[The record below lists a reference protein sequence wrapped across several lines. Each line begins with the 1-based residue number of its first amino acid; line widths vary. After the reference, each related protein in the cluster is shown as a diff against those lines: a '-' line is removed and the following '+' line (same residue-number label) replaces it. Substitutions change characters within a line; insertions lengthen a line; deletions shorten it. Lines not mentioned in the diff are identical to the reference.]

1 MAITEIP
8 FAGGAYNMPSTQLDA
23 QVCIN
28 WYAVADQTGK
38 YQLSLSP
45 RPGLSLFVNDDN
57 EKTTRGHLSLNDVLY
72 EVIDNKLYAIYDD
85 QSREVLGT
93 LNTSTGYVKMVTN
106 DFQLLIC
113 DGQYGYVY
121 QIIETGIYDEGE
133 FFQITNASSIIN
145 NPVFVGTGINDL
157 TPSGKY
163 RGNISTTYRIE
174 IDGVGSP
181 NTFRW
186 SDNNGITWNGSTVP
200 ITGAI
205 QRLSYSVYVAF
216 NSLTG
221 HTLHDAWLINA
232 EVGNSFLPP
241 TYPAAQDGY
250 GIYPVQNSNRIY
262 ISAINDFNTV
272 DPLDFQNANVYPDNN
287 SGAISVNQE
296 VYIIKQQTTELW
308 NNVGATTEISFPFK
322 SRSGFILNYGCE
334 APFTICAGSS
344 NVILMLG
351 RNKTGARM
359 FVKIENYTASV
370 ISTEPLNAELMTYS
384 KVDDA
389 FSDIIEINNHIFF
402 YNVFPSVDK
411 TWVYD
416 VSINQ
421 WSQWTSQAKNDYPLV
436 GNRFGRFRGM
446 FHAVLNGKNLI
457 GDSVSGKIFKFD
469 PNAYLDYDKPIER
482 ERIAPHFSSENQWIT
497 LNKLMI
503 DVERG
508 VATQSGQG
516 EEPKLMLQVSRDGGK
531 TWGSQLWRTSGK
543 VGHYTHRAL
552 WYKLGTSRQFT
563 FRLRCTDPVYNV
575 ILGIIAD
582 IEVSE

>member
-1 MAITEIP
+1 MSITEIH

-23 QVCIN
+23 QTCIN
-28 WYAVADQTGK
+28 WYTVADKTGK
-38 YQLSLSP
+38 YQLSLAP
-45 RPGLSLFVNDDN
+45 RPGLSLFVNDSSEDS
-57 EKTTRGHLSLNDVLY
+57 TRGHLSLNDVLY
-72 EVIDNKLYAIYDD
+72 EVIDNKLYAIYGD
-85 QSREVLGT
+85 QSREILGY
-93 LNTSTGYVKMVTN
+93 LNTSVGYVKMVTN

-113 DGQYGYVY
+113 DEQYGYVY

-145 NPVFVGTGINDL
+145 QPVFLGTGINDL

-163 RGNISTTYRIE
+163 RGSISTTYRIE
-174 IDGVGSP
+174 IDATGSP
-181 NTFRW
+181 DKFRW
-186 SDNNGITWNGSTVP
+186 SDDNGSTWSGSLVP

-205 QRLSYSVYVAF
+205 QRLSNSVYIAF
-216 NSLTG
+216 NSTTG
-221 HTLHDAWLINA
+221 HTLNDAWLISA
-232 EVGNSFLPP
+232 EVGNSFYAPIF
-241 TYPAAQDGY
+241 PAAQDGY
-250 GIYPVQNSNRIY
+250 GIYPQQNSNRIY

-272 DPLDFQNANVYPDNN
+272 DPLDYQNANVYPDNN

-296 VYIIKQQTTELW
+296 VYIIKQQTTEVW

-322 SRSGFILNYGCE
+322 SRSNFVINYGCE
-334 APFTICAGSS
+334 ATFTICAGSS

-359 FVKIENYTASV
+359 FIKIENYTASV
-370 ISTEPLNAELMTYS
+370 ISTEPLNSELMTYS
-384 KVDDA
+384 RVDDA

-402 YNVFPSVDK
+402 YTTFPTVDK

-416 VSINQ
+416 ISTNM
-421 WSQWTSQAKNDYPLV
+421 WSEWTSQWANAFPLI
-436 GNRFGRFRGM
+436 GNRFGKFRGM

-457 GDSVSGKIFKFD
+457 GDSVSGKIFRFD
-469 PNAYLDYDKPIER
+469 PNAFLDYDKPIER
-482 ERIAPHFSSENQWIT
+482 ERTAPHFSSDNKFIT

-508 VATQSGQG
+508 VADQYGQG
-516 EEPKLMLQVSRDGGK
+516 SEPKLMLQVSRDGGK

-543 VGHYTHRAL
+543 VGHYNHRSL
-552 WYKLGTSRQFT
+552 WYQLGMSRQFT
-563 FRLRCTDPVYNV
+563 LRLRCTDPVYNV
-575 ILGIIAD
+575 ILGVVAD